1 MLILLVFLVKVE
13 TLIGVAPGSFLIIF
27 SESRFFPNILFRI
40 KNLSETSFQNQE
52 SSSALKQETVSAANL
67 LIITTNFIILCSMGA
82 QASSES
88 A

>member
-1 MLILLVFLVKVE
+1 MF
-13 TLIGVAPGSFLIIF
+13 FLIFF
-27 SESRFFPNILFRI
+27 SESRFSPSILFII
-40 KNLSETSFQNQE
+40 KNLSETSLQNQE

>member
-1 MLILLVFLVKVE
+1 MRNMGEYMF
-13 TLIGVAPGSFLIIF
+13 FLIIF

>member
-1 MLILLVFLVKVE
+1 MF
-13 TLIGVAPGSFLIIF
+13 FLICL
-27 SESRFFPNILFRI
+27 SDSRFCPNILFRI

>member
-1 MLILLVFLVKVE
+1 MRN
-13 TLIGVAPGSFLIIF
+13 IGEYMFFLIIF

-40 KNLSETSFQNQE
+40 KNISETSFQNQE

>member
-1 MLILLVFLVKVE
+1 MGK
-13 TLIGVAPGSFLIIF
+13 IGQYMFFFIIF
-27 SESRFFPNILFRI
+27 FSGSRIFLNILFRI

-67 LIITTNFIILCSMGA
+67 LIITTNVIILCNMGA
-82 QASSES
+82 QASERERASES

>member
-1 MLILLVFLVKVE
+1 MGINVF
-13 TLIGVAPGSFLIIF
+13 FLIIF

>member
-1 MLILLVFLVKVE
+1 MGK
-13 TLIGVAPGSFLIIF
+13 IGQSMFFFLIFF
-27 SESRFFPNILFRI
+27 SESRTFPKLLFRI

-67 LIITTNFIILCSMGA
+67 LIITTHFIILCSMGA

>member
-1 MLILLVFLVKVE
+1 MRNKGDYMF
-13 TLIGVAPGSFLIIF
+13 FLIIF
-27 SESRFFPNILFRI
+27 SESSFFPNILVRI

>member
-1 MLILLVFLVKVE
+1 MFFL
-13 TLIGVAPGSFLIIF
+13 TFF

-67 LIITTNFIILCSMGA
+67 IIITTTNSIILWSMGA
-82 QASSES
+82 QASERERASES

>member
-1 MLILLVFLVKVE
+1 MF
-13 TLIGVAPGSFLIIF
+13 FLIIF

-40 KNLSETSFQNQE
+40 KNISETSFQNQE

-67 LIITTNFIILCSMGA
+67 LIITTKFIILCSMGA

>member
-1 MLILLVFLVKVE
+1 MRNIREYMF
-13 TLIGVAPGSFLIIF
+13 FLIIF

>member
-1 MLILLVFLVKVE
+1 MGK
-13 TLIGVAPGSFLIIF
+13 IGQYMFFLIFF
-27 SESRFFPNILFRI
+27 SGSRIFPNILFRI

-67 LIITTNFIILCSMGA
+67 LIITTKFIILCSMGA
-82 QASSES
+82 QSSSDS

>member
-1 MLILLVFLVKVE
+1 MRK
-13 TLIGVAPGSFLIIF
+13 IGEYMFFLIIF

-40 KNLSETSFQNQE
+40 KNISETSFQNQE

>member
-1 MLILLVFLVKVE
+1 MRN
-13 TLIGVAPGSFLIIF
+13 IGYYIFFLIIF

>member
-1 MLILLVFLVKVE
+1 MRK
-13 TLIGVAPGSFLIIF
+13 IGEYMFCLIIF

>member
-1 MLILLVFLVKVE
+1 MRK
-13 TLIGVAPGSFLIIF
+13 IGEYMFFLIIF

-52 SSSALKQETVSAANL
+52 SSSALKQETASAANL
-67 LIITTNFIILCSMGA
+67 LIITTNFIILCSRGLKHHPRA
-82 QASSES
+82 HAVW

>member
-1 MLILLVFLVKVE
+1 MRNIREYMF
-13 TLIGVAPGSFLIIF
+13 FLIIF

-82 QASSES
+82 QSSSES

>member
-1 MLILLVFLVKVE
+1 MRN
-13 TLIGVAPGSFLIIF
+13 IGEYMFFLIIF
-27 SESRFFPNILFRI
+27 SEPRLFPNILFRI

>member
-1 MLILLVFLVKVE
+1 MGK
-13 TLIGVAPGSFLIIF
+13 IGQYIFFIIFF
-27 SESRFFPNILFRI
+27 SESRIFPNILFRI

>member
-1 MLILLVFLVKVE
+1 MRKIGEYMFFVIVF
-13 TLIGVAPGSFLIIF
+13 P
-27 SESRFFPNILFRI
+27 ESRLFPNILFRI

-67 LIITTNFIILCSMGA
+67 LTITTNFIILCSMGA

>member
-1 MLILLVFLVKVE
+1 MGKHGNKCVFL
-13 TLIGVAPGSFLIIF
+13 IFF
-27 SESRFFPNILFRI
+27 SESRIFPNILFRI

-67 LIITTNFIILCSMGA
+67 LIITTNFTILCSMGA

>member
-1 MLILLVFLVKVE
+1 MRKIREYMF
-13 TLIGVAPGSFLIIF
+13 FLIIF

>member
-1 MLILLVFLVKVE
+1 MF
-13 TLIGVAPGSFLIIF
+13 FLIFF

-82 QASSES
+82 HASERERASES